1 MKVRSSIF
9 YTITFIFALAA
20 VGVSLALLWLIG
32 YDQQNYTRELNSKY
46 SIVARANLYEM
57 SKLISEAEYDRQVAN
72 FEFSTI
78 RDEAR
83 RRNFR

>member
-46 SIVARANLYEM
+46 SIVARANLYAKPNM
-57 SKLISEAEYDRQVAN
+57 TARSQISS
-72 FEFSTI
+72 F
-78 RDEAR
+78 R
-83 RRNFR
+83 RSAMKPSAMRSLQAPKF

>member
-46 SIVARANLYEM
+46 SIVARANL
-57 SKLISEAEYDRQVAN
+57 
-72 FEFSTI
+72 
-78 RDEAR
+78 
-83 RRNFR
+83 